1 MKTLAIT
8 IIMAMAV
15 MMTACSLDEIKAVKS
30 SDSNNISFS
39 PSVRNSSRVSPTT
52 TDNISE
58 FMVWGVTVGGDVV
71 MEHETATKSGDEWT
85 TTPEYDWPN
94 SSVNFLAVTPATLSN
109 DKVYIGDPSLDLG
122 ELEVASDMSS
132 FTADFNIPY
141 NAEDQVDFIYAIHPS
156 ASLANG
162 SSVSLNF
169 HHALSQILFNAVC
182 ADESISIEIAGV
194 RVAHAYSKGSY
205 TLPCWEDTSEES
217 NVGEWDEFAEATYYK
232 AALNL
237 GSATGIELP
246 SDNTVVSLSDA
257 SNPLY
262 LIPQHVDAWD
272 YESDHHNANGGAY
285 FLVDCK
291 ILSNE
296 REIWPDMSGVD
307 YAEVAVPVEI
317 DWKEG
322 NSYTYTFVF
331 QNGAGYYPPEDTTIE
346 DPDGD
351 REKPTDPE
359 SGNVSA
365 TPTLIPITLAVTV
378 DDFEEATYDTPMLI
392 DDILPDIVD
401 PLFAEYLLE
410 TLDTD
415 GDGHVSHAEAASV
428 TSVECNT
435 VEDFTGIGDLTNL
448 KSFTSS
454 SAVILDLS
462 QNTALN
468 YIYLRESPIEYIDL
482 SNNTNLTK
490 LTTYTFRDCE
500 NLTTVILPESITNMG
515 TYTFYNCTSLEYVYL
530 PSSLTTIGSHA
541 FYNCSSL
548 ASIDIPD
555 SVTTLDDYAFYK
567 CTSLETIVLSENVT
581 YIGRY
586 AFNGCSSLT
595 SIELTD
601 NVTYIGAFAFY
612 SSGLQSFTW
621 PAGATIIYAS
631 TFYNCKSL
639 MEIYLPE
646 GITEIYN
653 GAFGYCNILPTISL
667 PSTVTAIGVEGG
679 KTFSYTQRM
688 TELYLYAETPPSL
701 YDASTEFNYMASS
714 SDVAGI
720 ETILHVPAGC
730 VEAYKESEW
739 AECGF
744 DSIEEM

>member
-1 MKTLAIT
+1 
-8 IIMAMAV
+8 
-15 MMTACSLDEIKAVKS
+15 
-30 SDSNNISFS
+30 
-39 PSVRNSSRVSPTT
+39 
-52 TDNISE
+52 
-58 FMVWGVTVGGDVV
+58 

-94 SSVNFLAVTPATLSN
+94 SSVNFLAVSPATLSN
-109 DKVYIGDPSLDLG
+109 DQVYVGDPSLDLG
-122 ELEVASDMSS
+122 ELEVASEMSS

-141 NAEDQVDFIYAIHPS
+141 NAEDQVDFIYALHPS

-182 ADESISIEIAGV
+182 VDESISIDIAGV

-217 NVGEWDEFAEATYYK
+217 NVGAWDEFADATYYK

-237 GSATGIELP
+237 GNATSIELP

-257 SNPLY
+257 SNPLF

-272 YESDHHNANGGAY
+272 YENDHNNTNGGAY

-291 ILSNE
+291 ILSNG

-331 QNGAGYYPPEDTTIE
+331 QNGAGYYPPEDDLVDR
-346 DPDGD
+346 DPDYRN

-378 DDFEEATYDTPMLI
+378 DEFTEVTHDTPMLI

-401 PLFAEYLLE
+401 PLFASYLLE

-415 GDGHVSHAEAASV
+415 GDGHVSHAEA
-428 TSVECNT
+428 TSLKTLVCNT
-435 VEDFTGIGDLTNL
+435 AEDFTGIEDLTNL
-448 KSFTSS
+448 QSFTSS
-454 SAVILDLS
+454 SAVTLDLS

-468 YIYLRESPIEYIDL
+468 YIYLEGAPLEYIDL

-490 LTTYTFRDCE
+490 LSTYTFSECA
-500 NLTTVILPESITNMG
+500 NLTTVILPESITDMG
-515 TYTFYNCTSLEYVYL
+515 KYTFWYCTNLESVNIPEKVTTIGDHIFYYC
-530 PSSLTTIGSHA
+530 SSLTDINIPESVTTIDQYAFYGCSSLDTIILSENLTYIGVHA
-541 FYNCSSL
+541 FHRCSSL
-548 ASIDIPD
+548 A
-555 SVTTLDDYAFYK
+555 Y
-567 CTSLETIVLSENVT
+567 
-581 YIGRY
+581 
-586 AFNGCSSLT
+586 
-595 SIELTD
+595 IELTD
-601 NVTYIGAFAFY
+601 NVTYIGDYAFGGTAIE
-612 SSGLQSFTW
+612 SFTW
-621 PAGATIIYAS
+621 PKGSTIIYS
-631 TFYNCKSL
+631 DTFYSTSTL
-639 MEIYLPE
+639 TDIYLPE
-646 GITEIYN
+646 GITEIDAY
-653 GAFGYCNILPTISL
+653 AFGYCSGLRSIEL
-667 PSTVTAIGVEGG
+667 PSTLTTIGPNSGY
-679 KTFSYTQRM
+679 TFEYTQKM
-688 TELYLYAETPPSL
+688 TDVYIYAETPPTL
-701 YDASTEFNYMASS
+701 TNASTEFYKMATSTA
-714 SDVAGI
+714 VAGI
-720 ETILHVPAGC
+720 ETVLHVPVGC
-730 VEAYKESEW
+730 VEAYEESDW

-744 DSIEEM
+744 DYIEEM